1 MASFTSTDN
10 ITNAINHI
18 DTAIGIV
25 NGELAKNNAA
35 STSAQTTS
43 PLNVSPETIVAV
55 ANTSSTSQSL
65 NVAPET
71 VVAVANTSPIKIN
84 VLLSFENAND
94 KTNTKCRIVNEKPK
108 ELITTRSNEKWVL
121 LELEYETTASKIVTT
136 DFSNKITIDAKGVIS
151 TLIESFQIQQTDI
164 DGIKKCVKSAIDH
177 NNEFFIIE
185 NNYLKIKPVYVE
197 KDSTAFKKVEPSN
210 DDKITFKIT
219 PDVQIGSKKSMS
231 MVMSMVKGMV
241 KVKGSSDPK
250 LKLSFDDEVKFKRG
264 NNVEFLQNNTFTA
277 IDGDVDKLNT
287 MLEQIPIVSTKGG
300 AKSKTKKGGRGRRRY
315 KTQRR

>member
-1 MASFTSTDN
+1 MASITSTPTDN

-43 PLNVSPETIVAV
+43 SLNVSPETIVAV
-55 ANTSSTSQSL
+55 ANTSSTLQSNSPL

-71 VVAVANTSPIKIN
+71 IVAIANIPPIKIN

-121 LELEYETTASKIVTT
+121 LELEYNINESKIVTT
-136 DFSNKITIDAKGVIS
+136 EFTDQNTINANGVIL
-151 TLIESFQIQQTDI
+151 TTIRSFQIQQTDI
-164 DGIKKCVKSAIDH
+164 DGIIKCVKSVIDTT
-177 NNEFFIIE
+177 NEFFTIE

-197 KDSTAFKKVEPSN
+197 KDSTAFKKVESST
-210 DDKITFKIT
+210 DDKKTFKIT
-219 PDVQIGSKKSMS
+219 PDVQIGYKRTL
-231 MVMSMVKGMV
+231 
-241 KVKGSSDPK
+241 SSAPTK
-250 LKLSFDDEVKFKRG
+250 LKLSFDDEVKFKHG
-264 NNVEFLQNNTFTA
+264 NDVEFLQNNTFTA
-277 IDGDVDKLNT
+277 FDGDVDKLNT
-287 MLEQIPIVSTKGG
+287 MLAQIRIIQTKGG
-300 AKSKTKKGGRGRRRY
+300 AKSKTKQGGRGRRRY

>member
-1 MASFTSTDN
+1 MASITSTPTDN

-55 ANTSSTSQSL
+55 ANTSL

-71 VVAVANTSPIKIN
+71 VVAVANKNTNNIKIN
-84 VLLSFENAND
+84 VLLSFKNAND

-108 ELITTRSNEKWVL
+108 ELITTRSNEKWVFL
-121 LELEYETTASKIVTT
+121 KLEYETTASKIVNEELKDKT
-136 DFSNKITIDAKGVIS
+136 TIDAKGVIL
-151 TLIESFQIQQTDI
+151 TRIQSFQIQQSDI
-164 DGIKKCVKSAIDH
+164 DGINKCVKSAIDP

-197 KDSTAFKKVEPSN
+197 KDSTAFKKVESSTN
-210 DDKITFKIT
+210 DKITFKIT
-219 PDVQIGSKKSMS
+219 PDVQIGSSSLM
-231 MVMSMVKGMV
+231 
-241 KVKGSSDPK
+241 GSSDPK

-277 IDGDVDKLNT
+277 LDGDVDKLNT
-287 MLEQIPIVSTKGG
+287 MLEQIRIIPTKGG